1 MLILFGHFRKT
12 FQLAYMLY
20 DEDKSNQG
28 GIRMTFKPV
37 FRYDMTIEEIGQ
49 VGNRYI
55 ESAWKPLYDSMH
67 DQLTV
72 AFREI
77 EDAAYGLYLDQLL
90 PALFDGLEDVGFE
103 ATEPLEE
110 HDFVIGKCLLFRNSL
125 EKWGTEENRSRIFWN
140 VVRSKKSQQPIGT
153 LLTEIPHSHLKFEI
167 PTAPVLYSLRES
179 EREQIVQGIRRIK
192 G

>member
-1 MLILFGHFRKT
+1 
-12 FQLAYMLY
+12 MLY
-20 DEDKSNQG
+20 DEDNSNQG
-28 GIRMTFKPV
+28 GIKMTFNPV
-37 FRYDMTIEEIGQ
+37 FHYEMTIEEIGQ

-67 DQLTV
+67 DQLMV

-77 EDAAYGLYLDQLL
+77 EDAAYGLYLDRLM

-103 ATEPLEE
+103 ATESFKED
-110 HDFVIGKCLLFRNSL
+110 DFVIGKCLLFRNSL
-125 EKWGTEENRSRIFWN
+125 EKWGSEENRSRIFWN
-140 VVRSKKSQQPIGT
+140 VVRSKKSQKPVGT
-153 LLTEIPHSHLKFEI
+153 LLMEIPHSHLKFEI

-179 EREQIVQGIRRIK
+179 KREQIMQEIRRIK